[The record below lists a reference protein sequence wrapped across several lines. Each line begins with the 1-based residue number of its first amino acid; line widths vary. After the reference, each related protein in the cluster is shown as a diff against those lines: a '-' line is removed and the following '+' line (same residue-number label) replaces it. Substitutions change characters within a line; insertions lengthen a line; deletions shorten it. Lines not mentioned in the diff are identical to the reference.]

1 MRVAFLAQECSP
13 GYAGGGIGT
22 YTASLAEGLAG
33 LGVDLTVVG
42 RHDGP
47 RTEARGPGG
56 YAIVYAPRTHLPHRL
71 RSRAPMLADRVE
83 AVLEAR
89 RALRG
94 LGTFDVVEG
103 PDWLAEGLLTPG
115 KALRAR
121 HVHGANRTLREWAG
135 RTPSRSER
143 LADAVESWD
152 LRHAD
157 VVTVASRLSATLP
170 DGTSVAPHARL
181 VPMPVRLDGWLGG
194 AAGDA
199 PRVVTLV
206 GRVEPRKGGDVLVRA
221 AARLGD
227 VTVRLVGADA
237 PGADGR
243 SFLDALRALATSVGV
258 ALDVTG
264 PRPPADLP
272 ALLASSRVVAVPSRY
287 EPFSMVALEALAASR
302 PAVLS
307 DACGAAEVLDV
318 PTFPAGDDAAL
329 AEALRPLLED
339 PAHAT
344 ALGDAGRARVET
356 HHSVAAAARA
366 KLDAWEAAP
375 SR

>member
-22 YTASLAEGLAG
+22 YTASLAQGLAG
-33 LGVDLTVVG
+33 LGVDVTVVG

-47 RTEARGPGG
+47 ARIVRRDG
-56 YAIVYAPRTHLPHRL
+56 YTVVYAPRTHLPPRV

-83 AVLEAR
+83 AAVEAR
-89 RALRG
+89 RALRR

-103 PDWLAEGLLTPG
+103 PDWLAEGLLAPG

-121 HVHGANRTLREWAG
+121 HVHGANRTLRAWAG

-157 VVTVASRLSATLP
+157 VVTIASRLSMTLP
-170 DGTSVAPHARL
+170 DGTALAPHARL

-194 AAGDA
+194 PAGAA

-237 PGADGR
+237 PGEDGR
-243 SFLDALRALATSVGV
+243 SFLAGLRDLAASLGV
-258 ALDVTG
+258 PLDTTG
-264 PRPPADLP
+264 PRPPGEVA

-302 PAVLS
+302 PVVLS
-307 DACGAAEVLDV
+307 DNVGAAEVLDV
-318 PTFPAGDDAAL
+318 PTFPEGDDAAL
-329 AEALRPLLED
+329 AEALRPLLDD
-339 PAHAT
+339 PARAT
-344 ALGDAGRARVET
+344 ALGETGRAHVAA

-366 KLDAWEAAP
+366 KRAVWEAAL

>member
-22 YTASLAEGLAG
+22 YTAYLAEGLAG
-33 LGVDLTVVG
+33 LGVDVTVVG

-47 RTEARGPGG
+47 TETVRRDG
-56 YAIVYAPRTHLPHRL
+56 YTVVYAPRVHLPHRH
-71 RSRAPMLADRVE
+71 APMLADRIE
-83 AVLEAR
+83 AAVEAR
-89 RALRG
+89 RALRR

-103 PDWLAEGLLTPG
+103 PDWLAEGLLAPG

-121 HVHGANRTLREWAG
+121 HVHGANRTLRAWAG
-135 RTPSRSER
+135 RPPSRSER

-157 VVTVASRLSATLP
+157 VVTVASRLSVTLP
-170 DGTSVAPHARL
+170 DGTSLAPGARL
-181 VPMPVRLDGWLGG
+181 VPMPVRLDGWLCGPAG
-194 AAGDA
+194 AA

-243 SFLDALRALATSVGV
+243 SFLATLRDLAGSLGV
-258 ALDVTG
+258 TLDVTG

-302 PAVLS
+302 PVVLS
-307 DACGAAEVLDV
+307 ANVGAAEVLDV
-318 PTFPAGDDAAL
+318 ATFPEGDDAAL
-329 AEALRPLLED
+329 AEALRPLLDD
-339 PAHAT
+339 PSRAT
-344 ALGDAGRARVET
+344 ALGEEGRAAVVAG
-356 HHSVAAAARA
+356 HSVTVAAQA
-366 KLDAWEAAP
+366 KLAAW
-375 SR
+375 RR